1 MRTVTQW
8 LAAENESQHLSLL
21 SWSVLPCASSSQ
33 LRSDWIMLLLYSLKG
48 VNEIKLEG
56 RALDSSPA
64 ETGLPT
70 VYQGYCFSP
79 LHRKASTFHQSQS
92 QLMQP
97 TFLQKIEQEWASE
110 GQAVFLPPA

>member
-1 MRTVTQW
+1 
-8 LAAENESQHLSLL
+8 
-21 SWSVLPCASSSQ
+21 
-33 LRSDWIMLLLYSLKG
+33 MLLLHSLKG

-70 VYQGYCFSP
+70 AYQGYCFSP
-79 LHRKASTFHQSQS
+79 LHRKASSFHQSQS

-97 TFLQKIEQEWASE
+97 TFLQKIAKEWASK
-110 GQAVFLPPA
+110 GQTVFLSPA